1 MEEGGGEGG
10 VRNAREDMLA
20 LKPSLQPTHPVDTS
34 ASGNYPLHHAARHP
48 AKEWC
53 QAIVGVSVESKLSEK
68 QVGLRF
74 GRRPGATT
82 MLAEQG

>member
-1 MEEGGGEGG
+1 MQPTTLLKNG
-10 VRNAREDMLA
+10 VREL
-20 LKPSLQPTHPVDTS
+20 
-34 ASGNYPLHHAARHP
+34 
-48 AKEWC
+48 
-53 QAIVGVSVESKLSEK
+53 GVSVESKLSEK